1 MNATP
6 NITSALNEGLT
17 KKIYNS
23 LSNQTMLYYVSTLLM
38 IVLIVIT
45 ITLVYTAGKLPTSK
59 PLSNDSNMVLQIILP
74 IFITFIVFA
83 VLYYFLQNNE
93 GFKTISQGFFGSSY
107 LFLLL
112 FYVLFLIVLFQ
123 NILTKSQIDEY
134 AYIILPVTILFG
146 VYLFYINISSTIQGF
161 LLVNQLQDRIKFS
174 IIYFCL
180 LVFLILFYSVD
191 PNQYISTYFGP
202 YLIVSILLAVFGFL
216 YLLVLM
222 TYPKTDTGVTSS
234 FISRFNPFTVIS
246 VVGFIIFLILITS
259 GILAFPGGFFNSDPA
274 TITGI
279 EILVILVCVFWLIS
293 LIVSL
298 FSGYKT
304 DSASSAEEKSL
315 FGNYGD
321 VIRNSLLLFFGMTFS
336 GLLIYW
342 IVTGVQTLTSRSG
355 ILSFILNLIIIIAVL
370 AIVYQI
376 IAGTAFYRNSPLLRL
391 VINTVLYIPCIL
403 VSLVN
408 NLVSLFGIAKSYS
421 PSIPYSL
428 LPSFKDLKLGSV
440 APNENTTVYFVY
452 LGIIVL
458 AIIGYL
464 FAPYVELQV
473 TDQGGKL
480 LINQPIYLNNLKY
493 LASYNILNDVTNV
506 DLTNEMNPM
515 NYNYNYGI
523 SFWVYLD
530 SIKPNSMSTYTSIL
544 NFGNKPNI
552 LYNSKDNKLV
562 FVVNKTNSDD
572 INNVSQSDLTAS
584 GNQIVYENDSFPL
597 QKWNHIVINYNGG
610 TLDIF
615 INGILEKSVYGVI
628 PYKTMDILEVGSE
641 NGVQGGICNL
651 NYFKDLLDAQQIYY
665 LYNFFKNSTP
675 PVHSSSQDTV
685 INYLEQMPNINKSPI
700 EVSSNTSYM
709 DNLANTVES
718 KKSSPSIVKQ
728 AEKAFETNFSYTP
741 SNYISW
747 DWYLKNKDYGNKY
760 E

>member
-38 IVLIVIT
+38 IFLIVIT

-279 EILVILVCVFWLIS
+279 EILVILVCVHYYF
-293 LIVSL
+293 
-298 FSGYKT
+298 
-304 DSASSAEEKSL
+304 
-315 FGNYGD
+315 
-321 VIRNSLLLFFGMTFS
+321 
-336 GLLIYW
+336 
-342 IVTGVQTLTSRSG
+342 
-355 ILSFILNLIIIIAVL
+355 
-370 AIVYQI
+370 
-376 IAGTAFYRNSPLLRL
+376 
-391 VINTVLYIPCIL
+391 
-403 VSLVN
+403 SLV
-408 NLVSLFGIAKSYS
+408 
-421 PSIPYSL
+421 
-428 LPSFKDLKLGSV
+428 
-440 APNENTTVYFVY
+440 
-452 LGIIVL
+452 
-458 AIIGYL
+458 
-464 FAPYVELQV
+464 
-473 TDQGGKL
+473 
-480 LINQPIYLNNLKY
+480 
-493 LASYNILNDVTNV
+493 
-506 DLTNEMNPM
+506 
-515 NYNYNYGI
+515 
-523 SFWVYLD
+523 
-530 SIKPNSMSTYTSIL
+530 
-544 NFGNKPNI
+544 
-552 LYNSKDNKLV
+552 
-562 FVVNKTNSDD
+562 
-572 INNVSQSDLTAS
+572 
-584 GNQIVYENDSFPL
+584 
-597 QKWNHIVINYNGG
+597 
-610 TLDIF
+610 
-615 INGILEKSVYGVI
+615 
-628 PYKTMDILEVGSE
+628 
-641 NGVQGGICNL
+641 
-651 NYFKDLLDAQQIYY
+651 
-665 LYNFFKNSTP
+665 
-675 PVHSSSQDTV
+675 
-685 INYLEQMPNINKSPI
+685 
-700 EVSSNTSYM
+700 
-709 DNLANTVES
+709 
-718 KKSSPSIVKQ
+718 
-728 AEKAFETNFSYTP
+728 
-741 SNYISW
+741 
-747 DWYLKNKDYGNKY
+747 
-760 E
+760 